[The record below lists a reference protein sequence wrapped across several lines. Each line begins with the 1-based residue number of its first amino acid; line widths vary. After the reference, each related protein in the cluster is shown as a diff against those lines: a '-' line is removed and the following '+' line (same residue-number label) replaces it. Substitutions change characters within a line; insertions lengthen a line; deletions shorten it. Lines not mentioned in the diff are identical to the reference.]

1 MTVVPVNVNQ
11 PTQATLKSSISICF
25 ELKSRYKMAQNDC
38 NEMKRM
44 KDESKFRKDFDDF
57 SKMIPNAKGKLIV
70 VGYKGIDSEIIDFVC
85 TVGSLRAMFKA
96 SLVKKDGVALSRYK
110 WYKSLLYN
118 NKYSKLKI
126 QMVS

>member
-1 MTVVPVNVNQ
+1 MLTVPMIVNQ
-11 PTQATLKSSISICF
+11 PLKASISICF
-25 ELKSRYKMAQNDC
+25 ELKSRYKMGQNEG

-70 VGYKGIDSEIIDFVC
+70 VGYKGSNSEIIDFVSS
-85 TVGSLRAMFKA
+85 VGSLRAKFRT
-96 SLVKKDGVALSRYK
+96 SLVEKDGDTLSRYK

-118 NKYSKLKI
+118 NKFSKLKI